1 MNRSKVITDRYV
13 FDADGSDMAP
23 GLHNTTEGNSLRLRW
38 NGSYGYRTLYF
49 LTGQQTTNTATL
61 MHVGARHYSPSLRRW
76 LQRDPIDI
84 AAGDPNLYVYCGNCP
99 VGLADPQGLDGF
111 EFTWEGVKE
120 GVKTGLCAVGE
131 AFTFGLWRNED
142 YANKPGYGTSVAL
155 ATVGREAL
163 VTAGAAGAS
172 KVITAARAARSARA
186 AAATASA
193 STSRT
198 APIVRGGI
206 EFSKHA
212 AERMA
217 EHGVTSRMVETAI
230 LGSEEQ
236 DSHVHPARSIPT
248 KWRQVEGPTGRDVAG
263 LQARSYG
270 HRRKGPGE

>member
-1 MNRSKVITDRYV
+1 M
-13 FDADGSDMAP
+13 
-23 GLHNTTEGNSLRLRW
+23 
-38 NGSYGYRTLYF
+38 
-49 LTGQQTTNTATL
+49 
-61 MHVGARHYSPSLRRW
+61 
-76 LQRDPIDI
+76 
-84 AAGDPNLYVYCGNCP
+84 
-99 VGLADPQGLDGF
+99 
-111 EFTWEGVKE
+111 
-120 GVKTGLCAVGE
+120 KTGLCAVGE

-193 STSRT
+193 STSRA

-217 EHGVTSRMVETAI
+217 EHNVTTKMLEVALAKGERFWDPLHKTYIYI
-230 LGSEEQ
+230 LRRAYQTKGGPQ
-236 DSHVHPARSIPT
+236 DLLIARSPT
-248 KWRQVEGPTGRDVAG
+248 CNRIVTVIVGNRVDRPRFVPLK
-263 LQARSYG
+263 
-270 HRRKGPGE
+270 